1 MCTREGKNVFVN
13 VSPNNGKRKG
23 KMAGAAASR
32 EESLG
37 IKMYNCSFKKYIQLK
52 RLYVFRDTKIT

>member
-1 MCTREGKNVFVN
+1 MFVN